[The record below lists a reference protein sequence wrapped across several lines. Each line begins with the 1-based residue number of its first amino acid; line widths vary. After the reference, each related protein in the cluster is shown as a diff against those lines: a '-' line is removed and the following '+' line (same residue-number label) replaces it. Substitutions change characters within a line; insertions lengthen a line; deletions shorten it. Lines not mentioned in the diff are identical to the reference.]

1 VIAALAIRSLRNRR
15 LTAALT
21 VLSIA
26 LSVALLLAV
35 ERIREESRQS
45 FASSLSGT
53 DLIVGARAS
62 PVQLLLSSVFG
73 IGDATGAMSGSTLR
87 TLAAMPEVD
96 WTIPLALGDSH
107 RGFRVLGTTQSY
119 FDHYRFGRNRGLELA
134 QGGRFADAESAVL
147 GADVAAELGYRL
159 GQRVV
164 IAHGSGEVA
173 FRLHEEHPF
182 RVVGILARTATPVDR
197 TIHVSLEGFE
207 AMHGES
213 GPDGG
218 DPLAAALHNAKE
230 RERPGQS
237 VARRDPEPAGTA
249 IDAPVPARTITAV
262 LIGLKSRAGA
272 LALQRRINE
281 MRDPTAL
288 NPRRAEVHWTRMRS
302 WCGHHDGAPVTSP
315 TPR

>member
-1 VIAALAIRSLRNRR
+1 
-15 LTAALT
+15 
-21 VLSIA
+21 
-26 LSVALLLAV
+26 
-35 ERIREESRQS
+35 
-45 FASSLSGT
+45 
-53 DLIVGARAS
+53 
-62 PVQLLLSSVFG
+62 
-73 IGDATGAMSGSTLR
+73 
-87 TLAAMPEVD
+87 
-96 WTIPLALGDSH
+96 
-107 RGFRVLGTTQSY
+107 
-119 FDHYRFGRNRGLELA
+119 FGRNRGLELA
-134 QGGRFADAESAVL
+134 QGGLFADAESAVL

-237 VARRDPEPAGTA
+237 VARRDPEPAGT
-249 IDAPVPARTITAV
+249 
-262 LIGLKSRAGA
+262 
-272 LALQRRINE
+272 
-281 MRDPTAL
+281 
-288 NPRRAEVHWTRMRS
+288 
-302 WCGHHDGAPVTSP
+302 
-315 TPR
+315 